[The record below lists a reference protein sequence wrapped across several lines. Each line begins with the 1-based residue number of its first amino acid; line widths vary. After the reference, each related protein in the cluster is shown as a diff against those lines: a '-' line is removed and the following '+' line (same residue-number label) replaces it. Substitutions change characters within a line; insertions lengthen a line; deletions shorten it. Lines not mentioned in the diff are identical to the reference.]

1 MPHEHVHDAEKSIS
15 IAFFLNFGFALFE
28 IAGGI
33 FTNSMA
39 ILSDALHDLGDSVAL
54 VIAWFFERYS
64 KRTADEKYS
73 FGYRRFSLLG
83 AVINGL
89 IIMGGSIYVL
99 TRALPRLLHPEP
111 IRAGWMLLFAA
122 VGIVV
127 NGIAVLRLR
136 KGESYNE
143 KIVFWHLF
151 EDVLGWVV
159 VLVVSVVLVFREYYV
174 LDPILSILITLYIL
188 FNVARVIRKTVSVLL
203 QSVPGGFDIGSI
215 EGGIKKI
222 DGVRS
227 VHHTHVWSLDGS
239 HNVLST
245 HVVVCD
251 GCSKE
256 EVIRIKGEVRELF
269 SGKNISHLT
278 IETEYECEECGMKE
292 S

>member
-1 MPHEHVHDAEKSIS
+1 MPHEHVHDAEKRIS
-15 IAFFLNFGFALFE
+15 LAFFLNLGFALFE
-28 IAGGI
+28 IAGGV
-33 FTNSMA
+33 FTNSVA

-64 KRTADEKYS
+64 KRSADERYS

-89 IIMGGSIYVL
+89 IIVGGSIFVL
-99 TRALPRLLHPEP
+99 TMALPRLLHPEP
-111 IRAGWMLLFAA
+111 TRPAWMLLFAA

-127 NGIAVLRLR
+127 NGIAVLRLK

-151 EDVLGWVV
+151 EDVLGWAV
-159 VLVVSVVLVFREYYV
+159 VLIVSVVLVFGEYYI

-188 FNVARVIRKTVSVLL
+188 FNVARVIRKTVAVLL
-203 QSVPGGFDIGSI
+203 QSVPGGFDIGSVESDI
-215 EGGIKKI
+215 MKI
-222 DGVRS
+222 DGVLS
-227 VHHTHVWSLDGS
+227 VHHTHIWSLDGI

-245 HVVVCD
+245 HVVVKD
-251 GCSKE
+251 RCSRD
-256 EVIRIKGEVRELF
+256 EVIGIKQEMRNIF
-269 SGKNISHLT
+269 SDKRISHLT